1 MAKNEVNIVQKD
13 VVVTLDYTLE
23 VNGQEVDSGPIQ
35 FIQGH
40 GNIIPGLE
48 TQIEGMKLGEEKK
61 VLVKAQDA
69 YGDYDSDL
77 EFDVSRTSFPEDF
90 EIKLGHPMRIQD
102 EAGRI
107 YTGIAI
113 AITDDSVRLNLNH
126 PLAGKDLHFQTSVKD
141 LRMATDEEIQ
151 HGHLAN
157 DCSGCS
163 SDGCSGCD

>member
-1 MAKNEVNIVQKD
+1 MENKAENTVQED

-48 TQIEGMKLGEEKK
+48 TEIEGMKLGDEKEI
-61 VLVKAQDA
+61 LVKAKDA
-69 YGDYDSDL
+69 YGEYDSDL
-77 EFDVSRTSFPEDF
+77 EFDVSRTSFPADF
-90 EIKLGHPMRIQD
+90 EIKLGQPMRIQD

-107 YTGIAI
+107 FTGIAI

-126 PLAGKDLHFQTSVKD
+126 PLAGKDLQFKISVKD
-141 LRMATDEEIQ
+141 LRMATDEEIE
-151 HGHLAN
+151 HGHLAD
-157 DCSGCS
+157 DCSGCC
-163 SDGCSGCD
+163 SDGCGGCG